1 MKVIRSLVEPETKTG
16 EFQATPAY
24 AFDTTI
30 HHKETFTGLMTHWRS
45 FVPHFYKKA
54 SVVSMI
60 QRALSIWFTY
70 TLLADEFDQ
79 VRRICQLNDYPL
91 SFVDIC
97 IGIGLTKH
105 RNKHSEPKNS
115 PVIGRAKRR
124 MFVEIP
130 FVGSETESLK
140 KQISRLTSDIRPDL
154 EIYFVAKP
162 P

>member
-1 MKVIRSLVEPETKTG
+1 VESKTKTG

-30 HHKETFTGLMTHWRS
+30 HRKETFTGLMINWHS
-45 FVPHFYKKA
+45 FVPHAYKKA

-60 QRALSIWFTY
+60 QRALSICCTY

-97 IGIGLTKH
+97 IGIGLTEH

-115 PVIGRAKRR
+115 PVIGPAKRR

-130 FVGSETESLK
+130 FVSSETEPLK
-140 KQISRLTSDIRPDL
+140 KQISRWTSDI
-154 EIYFVAKP
+154 
-162 P
+162 